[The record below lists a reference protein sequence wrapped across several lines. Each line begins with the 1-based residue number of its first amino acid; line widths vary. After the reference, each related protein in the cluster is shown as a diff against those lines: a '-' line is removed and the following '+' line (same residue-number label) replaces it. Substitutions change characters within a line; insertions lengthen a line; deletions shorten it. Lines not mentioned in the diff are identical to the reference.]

1 MNLELDLIKKDIQNL
16 KNEISL
22 LKNYITTK
30 DTRKY
35 FKINFTYT
43 DDKQFKPEPFILEF
57 SSKLSLEHA
66 SLTFISKED
75 TTYYTS
81 LMPELKVYHNDI
93 TLFIITKDAILPQ
106 VLEKNLESFPG
117 KTHYQ
122 CFLDINDFYKE
133 TSNYNLQTYQVY
145 NNVSL

>member
-1 MNLELDLIKKDIQNL
+1 MNLEIEVLKKEIQIL
-16 KNEISL
+16 KHEVAL
-22 LKNYITTK
+22 LKEYITAK

-35 FKINFTYT
+35 FKIHFSYT
-43 DDKQFKPEPFILEF
+43 DDKEFKAEPFILEF
-57 SSKLSLEHA
+57 SSKLALEHA
-66 SLTFISKED
+66 SLHSTSKED

-106 VLEKNLESFPG
+106 IFEKSLESFPG
-117 KTHYQ
+117 KPYYQ
-122 CFLDINDFYKE
+122 CYTNVEEFYKE
-133 TSNYNLQTYQVY
+133 TSKYCLQTYQVY